1 MFLEEHFL
9 EFWAKVE
16 ELGKSAGREEI
27 VSQPCSCLSWP
38 Q

>member
-27 VSQPCSCLSWP
+27 DLSP
-38 Q
+38 AVA